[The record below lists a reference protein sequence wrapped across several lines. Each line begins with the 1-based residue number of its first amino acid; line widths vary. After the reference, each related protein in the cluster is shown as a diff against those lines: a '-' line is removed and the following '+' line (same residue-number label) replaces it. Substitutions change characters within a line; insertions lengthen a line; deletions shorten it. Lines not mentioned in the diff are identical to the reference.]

1 MRQALL
7 TRLERLEQRSTD
19 GVGILAKGEGAWFA
33 IVDGRSREFPT
44 EHAALA
50 FLERLTETIIID
62 DV

>member
-44 EHAALA
+44 KHAALA
-50 FLERLTETIIID
+50 FLSRLTEIVILD

>member
-19 GVGILAKGEGAWFA
+19 GVGILAKAENTWFA
-33 IVDGRSREFPT
+33 IIDGRSRKFPT

-50 FLERLTETIIID
+50 FLEQRTEIVIID

>member
-19 GVGILAKGEGAWFA
+19 GVGILAKAENTWFA

-44 EHAALA
+44 ERAALA

-62 DV
+62 DI